1 MERRFLCVK
10 SPSNFSEV
18 FRCESVPQCCNA
30 SAWCEC
36 GCHPSVSYHSHMRA
50 NIDTAQ
56 SDVSE
61 SEEICGTPCFKV
73 ELVKRLQ
80 GQLPSEEILE
90 DALIVFTAL
99 SDRARIKILFAL
111 QNEEELCVC
120 DVAHVIGT
128 SISMASHHL
137 RKLRDLKLVKY
148 RNDGR
153 MSYYSL
159 RSQLAA
165 KLIRDGLRGVAE

>member
-1 MERRFLCVK
+1 VTYLLG
-10 SPSNFSEV
+10 SIL
-18 FRCESVPQCCNA
+18 ESVDR
-30 SAWCEC
+30 SRL
-36 GCHPSVSYHSHMRA
+36 SMSYHSYMRA
-50 NIDTAQ
+50 NIHIVQ
-56 SDVSE
+56 SDKGE
-61 SEEICGTPCFKV
+61 SEEISGTPCFKV
-73 ELVKRLQ
+73 ELVKKLQ
-80 GQLPSEEILE
+80 RQLPSDETLE

-111 QNEEELCVC
+111 QDEEELCVC

-159 RSQLAA
+159 RNQLAA
-165 KLIRDGLRGVAE
+165 KLIRDVLRGAAE

>member
-1 MERRFLCVK
+1 VGLVAYLFDPILERVDRL
-10 SPSNFSEV
+10 
-18 FRCESVPQCCNA
+18 RL
-30 SAWCEC
+30 
-36 GCHPSVSYHSHMRA
+36 SVSYHSHMRA
-50 NIDTAQ
+50 NIDSVQ
-56 SDVSE
+56 SDIGE

-73 ELVKRLQ
+73 ELVKKLQ
-80 GQLPSEEILE
+80 GQLPSDETLE

-111 QNEEELCVC
+111 QDEEELCVC

-159 RSQLAA
+159 RNQLAA
-165 KLIRDGLRGVAE
+165 KLIRDVLRGAAE